1 MTAEPSKPPQVAP
14 SAGADLPVYD
24 PSANVLALVEAAVT
38 RLNDLRVAETRRL
51 DDLRE
56 LEVRHDREMQAML
69 LDFQD
74 KLRDAEAKRIDAIR
88 AVDVNAVAVASGRA
102 TDQAAVLATQVQVS
116 ADALRALVATTASTM
131 ATAQAAASAEFAK
144 RLAEL
149 ERSKYEIGGRS
160 SAVDPQMADLLMAVK
175 ALSQAQSVG
184 VGRSLGGNQMWGYV
198 VGAIGL
204 LLTMAMLFDRF
215 K

>member
-1 MTAEPSKPPQVAP
+1 
-14 SAGADLPVYD
+14 
-24 PSANVLALVEAAVT
+24 
-38 RLNDLRVAETRRL
+38 
-51 DDLRE
+51 
-56 LEVRHDREMQAML
+56 ML
-69 LDFQD
+69 LDFQE

-116 ADALRALVATTASTM
+116 ADALRALVASTASTM

-160 SAVDPQMADLLMAVK
+160 SAVDPQMADLLTAVK
-175 ALSQAQSVG
+175 GLSAAQSVG
-184 VGRSLGGNQMWGYV
+184 VGRSMGSNQLWGYI
-198 VGAIGL
+198 VGAIGAVAAL
-204 LLTMAMLFDRF
+204 LMLLDRL